1 MEMAG
6 IAIGALLLVLALE
19 WPSPRRAALLGLA
32 CAAFLTSRYSFV
44 LNAVALL
51 VALWSGSAG
60 RVAGRTLRAQM
71 AAAAG
76 PIAASGAAIAGIM
89 LRHQFWP
96 EMHGGM
102 LGLSS
107 PAYTHSEVLLYAPHV
122 AALLARDL
130 LSPTALPVTLAIVVV
145 LVGWGRHVAAR
156 RGYVHAAPVAG
167 LPAARF
173 ALFAFVAVVQ
183 ALSAVV
189 SLLGLYPWDIAGR
202 WSAYLVAVSAVAVVA
217 LAAEVRARVLARIA
231 GRADAALPRRAHV
244 LGAALVA
251 LVVAAASLSAALHRQ
266 SIEGG
271 WRTDLALQI
280 DRLPPGAFAPGRV
293 FVTWYEV
300 PTLRYLYEH
309 GPYAGRPEYPSSFRL
324 ETLAEWETKA
334 PIAATRDG
342 IEFIITAMSV
352 GLAET
357 RFPGCVLRPYGGAAS
372 HLLAVQPATPAI
384 LR

>member
-1 MEMAG
+1 M
-6 IAIGALLLVLALE
+6 
-19 WPSPRRAALLGLA
+19 
-32 CAAFLTSRYSFV
+32 
-44 LNAVALL
+44 
-51 VALWSGSAG
+51 
-60 RVAGRTLRAQM
+60 
-71 AAAAG
+71 
-76 PIAASGAAIAGIM
+76 
-89 LRHQFWP
+89 
-96 EMHGGM
+96 
-102 LGLSS
+102 
-107 PAYTHSEVLLYAPHV
+107 
-122 AALLARDL
+122 
-130 LSPTALPVTLAIVVV
+130 
-145 LVGWGRHVAAR
+145 
-156 RGYVHAAPVAG
+156 
-167 LPAARF
+167 
-173 ALFAFVAVVQ
+173 
-183 ALSAVV
+183 
-189 SLLGLYPWDIAGR
+189 
-202 WSAYLVAVSAVAVVA
+202 
-217 LAAEVRARVLARIA
+217 
-231 GRADAALPRRAHV
+231 

-357 RFPGCVLRPYGGAAS
+357 RFPGCVLRPYGGAGS